1 VSGDNDMVRTW
12 LRGPFTARTVR
23 RVLFCLVSGALGML
37 CFVPFVLL
45 TVVTFGLLT
54 PVLGRALGRV
64 HRGLVNG
71 LLEPLAEPSGNRA
84 GWRGAGYVL
93 LKFPLAIPQAYAVL
107 CWCFGIANLTY
118 PLWWPLFRNHPA
130 GTRLGPV
137 VAVTPFGLLHIAT
150 YPGTALV
157 AVVGAAML
165 WVSPWV
171 ARGATWLDLA
181 AARPLLGPDAA
192 DPEVARLRDSRARA
206 VDDAAALARQL
217 ERDLHDGTQL
227 RLATLALNLG
237 MATEKL
243 GTDGPPPDLDQA
255 RDLLGAAHRGA
266 KDTLAELRRLVR
278 GMHPPVLDSGLPE
291 ALGSLVAES
300 PIPVTL
306 TVDVPARPSPAIE
319 TIAYFCAAEL
329 IGNAAKHSHAARVEL
344 DVATRGDRLAI
355 SAYDDGVGGATSGR
369 GGGTG
374 LAGLAD
380 RIGTVDGQLHVDS
393 PAGGPTRI
401 DVLLP
406 LTA

>member
-1 VSGDNDMVRTW
+1 VTADNHPLRTL
-12 LRGPFTARTVR
+12 LRAPFTARTVR
-23 RVLFCLVSGALGML
+23 RVLFCLISGPLGVVA
-37 CFVPFVLL
+37 FVPFVAL
-45 TVVTFGLLT
+45 TAVTFGLLT
-54 PVLGRALGRV
+54 PVLGRLLGRA
-64 HRGLVNG
+64 HRSLVNG
-71 LLEPLAEPSGNRA
+71 LLEPLDGPSGKRG
-84 GWRGAGYVL
+84 GWRSAGYAL
-93 LKFPLAIPQAYAVL
+93 LKLPLAIPEAYAAL
-107 CWCFGIANLTY
+107 CWAVGIANLSY
-118 PLWWPLFRNHPA
+118 PLWWPMFRNHPA
-130 GTRLGPV
+130 GTQLSPV
-137 VAVTPFGLLHIAT
+137 GVLTPFGLLHVAT
-150 YPGTALV
+150 YPGTALP

-165 WVSPWV
+165 LVSPWI

-206 VDDAAALARQL
+206 VDDAAALARRL

-243 GTDGPPPDLDQA
+243 GTDGPPPDLEQA
-255 RDLLGAAHRGA
+255 RDLLGAAHQGA

-291 ALGSLVAES
+291 ALGSLAAES

-306 TVDVPARPSPAIE
+306 TVDVPVRPSPAIE

-329 IGNAAKHSHAARVEL
+329 IGNAAKHSHATRVEL

-355 SAYDDGVGGATSGR
+355 TADDDGVGGAAAGR

-380 RIGTVDGQLHVDS
+380 RIGTVDGQLRIDS
-393 PAGGPTRI
+393 PPGGPTRI

>member
-1 VSGDNDMVRTW
+1 VSGDNELVGTW
-12 LRGPFTARTVR
+12 LRAPFTARTVR
-23 RVLFCLVSGALGML
+23 RVLFCLSSGALGL
-37 CFVPFVLL
+37 VAFVPFVVLSVL
-45 TVVTFGLLT
+45 TFGLLT
-54 PVLGRALGRV
+54 PVLGRMLGRA
-64 HRGLVNG
+64 HRSLVNA
-71 LLEPLAEPSGNRA
+71 LLEPLGPPSGKRA

-93 LKFPLAIPQAYAVL
+93 LKFALAIPEAYAVL
-107 CWCFGIANLTY
+107 CWAGGIANLTY

-137 VAVTPFGLLHIAT
+137 GAVTPFGLLHIAT
-150 YPGTALV
+150 YPGTVLP

-165 WVSPWV
+165 LVSPWI

-192 DPEVARLRDSRARA
+192 DPELARLRDSRARA
-206 VDDAAALARQL
+206 VDDAAALARRL

-243 GTDGPPPDLDQA
+243 GASGPPPDLDQA
-255 RDLLGAAHRGA
+255 RDLLGAAHQGA

-291 ALGSLVAES
+291 ALGALAAES

-306 TVDVPARPSPAIE
+306 TVDVPERPSPAIE

-329 IGNAAKHSHAARVEL
+329 IGNAAKHSHATHVEL
-344 DVATRGDRLAI
+344 SVATRGDRLAI
-355 SAYDDGVGGATSGR
+355 TAYDDGVGDAAAGR

-401 DVLLP
+401 DVRLP

>member
-1 VSGDNDMVRTW
+1 MSGDNEVVRTW
-12 LRGPFTARTVR
+12 LRAPFTARNVR
-23 RVLFCLVSGALGML
+23 RVLFCLTSGVLG
-37 CFVPFVLL
+37 FVASLLFVVLS
-45 TVVTFGLLT
+45 VVTFGLLT
-54 PVLGRALGRV
+54 PVLGRLLGRV
-64 HRGLVNG
+64 HRCLVNG
-71 LLEPLAEPSGNRA
+71 LLEPLEVPSGRRA
-84 GWRGAGYVL
+84 GWRGAGYAL
-93 LKFPLAIPQAYAVL
+93 LKLPLAIPAAYAVL
-107 CWCFGIANLTY
+107 CWGVGIANLTY

-150 YPGTALV
+150 YPGTAL
-157 AVVGAAML
+157 AAAVGAAML
-165 WVSPWV
+165 WVSPLI

-192 DPEVARLRDSRARA
+192 DSEVARLRDSRARA
-206 VDDAAALARQL
+206 VDDAAALARRL

-237 MATEKL
+237 MAAEKL

-266 KDTLAELRRLVR
+266 KDTLAELRHLVR

-306 TVDVPARPSPAIE
+306 SVDVPSRPSPAIE

-329 IGNAAKHSHAARVEL
+329 IGNAAKHSRGARMKL
-344 DVATRGDRLAI
+344 DVTTHGDRLAI
-355 SAYDDGVGGATSGR
+355 TAYDDGVGGAATGR

-374 LAGLAD
+374 LTGLAD
-380 RIGTVDGQLHVDS
+380 RIGTVDGKLHIDS
-393 PAGGPTRI
+393 PVGGPTRI